1 MSVEFAQKTEL
12 ARINKQSFQTST
24 SMQTQSDEKEQE
36 ETPRASLS
44 GGWLEDSERERL
56 EQELQQR
63 DAEIQKLKGELQ
75 KTETVLKQVSVG
87 KLPHTSTT
95 F

>member
-24 SMQTQSDEKEQE
+24 SMQTQSDEEEQE
-36 ETPRASLS
+36 ETPRVSLT
-44 GGWLEDSERERL
+44 GGWLKDSQRERL

-63 DAEIQKLKGELQ
+63 NAEIQKLKDELQ

-87 KLPHTSTT
+87 KLPQQQL
-95 F
+95 